1 MDPRQDGEIK
11 ECGINVNGEKY
22 KYVSGITY
30 VDNGTY
36 NLINTEQSFCDMTN
50 EILSDNK
57 VDWVKFNRTCWENRW
72 YRVRS
77 EWN

>member
-36 NLINTEQSFCDMTN
+36 N
-50 EILSDNK
+50 
-57 VDWVKFNRTCWENRW
+57 
-72 YRVRS
+72 
-77 EWN
+77 